1 MRARA
6 AAGSSADVW
15 TWVQSICVTKGAIGP
30 GGTIDVP
37 TFRGVALGTSGDAA
51 RIDFVYKGRSRGDR
65 ALASGQVRRQIGLKL
80 RAADGCNLVYVMWRL
95 DPRPQVEVS
104 VKVNPGARTHAECG
118 ARGYT
123 KLRPTSAPNPV
134 VDQRYSM
141 SAQIAG
147 DELSAWID
155 DSLVWQGT
163 LPYGARDMR
172 GPSGLRSDNVAYS
185 IVAFGAPTGAVPGE
199 TPKCVVDGED

>member
-1 MRARA
+1 M
-6 AAGSSADVW
+6 W

-30 GGTIDVP
+30 GSVIDAP
-37 TFRGVALGTSGDAA
+37 TFRGVALGTSGEAA
-51 RIDFVYKGRSRGDR
+51 RVDFVYQGRSRGER

-95 DPRPQVEVS
+95 DPRPIVEAA

-123 KLRPTSAPNPV
+123 KLRPTTYDGAADPV
-134 VDQRYSM
+134 IGQRYAL

-155 DSLVWQGT
+155 DRLVWQGA
-163 LPYGARDMR
+163 LPSQIRYMA
-172 GPSGLRSDNVAYS
+172 GPSGLRSDNVSYG
-185 IVAFGAPTGAVPGE
+185 IIAFGAPAGKSPGKVPR
-199 TPKCVVDGED
+199 CVVDGED

>member
-1 MRARA
+1 M
-6 AAGSSADVW
+6 W
-15 TWVQSICVTKGAIGP
+15 TWIQSICVTKGAIGP
-30 GGTIDVP
+30 GGTVDVP
-37 TFRGVALGTSGDAA
+37 TFRGVALGTSGEAA

-123 KLRPTSAPNPV
+123 KLRPSGAPDPV
-134 VDQRYSM
+134 VGQRYSM

-147 DELSAWID
+147 DGLSAWID
-155 DSLVWQGT
+155 DQLVWQGT
-163 LPYGARDMR
+163 LPYGARSMT
-172 GPSGLRSDNVAYS
+172 GPSGLRSDNVSYS
-185 IVAFGAPTGAVPGE
+185 VVAFGAPGGGAPGE
-199 TPKCVVDGED
+199 VPKCVVDGED